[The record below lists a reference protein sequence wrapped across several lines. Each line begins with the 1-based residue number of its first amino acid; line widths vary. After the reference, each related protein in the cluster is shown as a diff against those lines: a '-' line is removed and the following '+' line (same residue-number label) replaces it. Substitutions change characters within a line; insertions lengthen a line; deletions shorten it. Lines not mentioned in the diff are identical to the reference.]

1 MTPQEQRNERLAQTI
16 IKNLKI
22 RHIEAFYC
30 ASAQEAVKKVSDL
43 IEDGSSL
50 TEHLILIDCGGTA
63 EQLELC
69 RTFCTSHHAAELILP
84 GEIEE
89 TLKNYQH
96 SHG

>member
-43 IEDGSSL
+43 IEDGSSV
-50 TEHLILIDCGGTA
+50 TWGGTMTV
-63 EQLELC
+63 
-69 RTFCTSHHAAELILP
+69 RDYPI
-84 GEIEE
+84 I
-89 TLKNYQH
+89 
-96 SHG
+96 